1 MKVLFAASECV
12 PFVKTGGLAD
22 VVGALPKRLRDQGV
36 DVRVMLPMYSAIEP
50 KWREQ
55 MEHVLFFYVNLGW
68 RRQYVGVEKLVYD
81 GITFYFI
88 DNEQY
93 FGRNY
98 IYGYGADEGERFAYF
113 CRAVL
118 ESLPLIDF
126 VPDVLHCHDWQT
138 GLIPPMLDIQYRKLE
153 LYKNVKT
160 VFTIHN
166 LKYQGLFQIDDIEEM
181 VSLGELAYTADSLE
195 FYGMCSFIKGG
206 IVFADHITTVS
217 PTYAQEIQTAYY
229 GERLDGLLRARAGS
243 LTGILNGIDT
253 DEYNPETD
261 PAIAVNYTADTYE
274 KKAGDKIA
282 LQRQLGLHENPDAPI
297 IAMVTR
303 LNSQKGLDLVERVLA
318 EIMST
323 GAQMVVLGMGESK
336 YEDLFNWAQ
345 WKYAGQLSATFQMN
359 PELSHRIYAGADL
372 YLMPSMFEP
381 CGLSQLIS
389 LRYGALPIVRETGGL
404 RDTVLSYNEYTDE
417 GNGFT
422 FLNYNAHDMLH
433 VIERAVN
440 IYHEKKDV
448 WNMLARRA
456 MQGSYGWDESAKK
469 YLALYEEL
477 TAPKPDK
484 PARKKAAR
492 PMKAPGKSPPP
503 AKRLPRRKKQRKRNP
518 PPAKKQPK
526 PRMPRQKMRRKSPP
540 AAARPSPRPRAK
552 QRTSPP
558 AAPGPKRASRKADR
572 RYLSAPV
579 SCETGAQSADKAR
592 KRKNRSDKRE
602 VRGNFCFRR
611 QPHAR
616 AAVAYARSL
625 ACKFASL
632 SCRLLHPSGSLLT
645 LSTS

>member
-22 VVGALPKRLRDQGV
+22 VVGALPKRLRDQGA

-50 KWREQ
+50 RWREK

-68 RRQYVGVEKLVYD
+68 RRQYVGIEKLVYD
-81 GITFYFI
+81 GITFYFV

-126 VPDVLHCHDWQT
+126 VPDILHCHDWQT

-153 LYKNVKT
+153 LYKNIKT

-229 GERLDGLLRARAGS
+229 GERLDGLLRARAES
-243 LTGILNGIDT
+243 LSGILNGIDT

-261 PAIAVNYTADTYE
+261 PAIAVNYNADTFE

-282 LQRQLGLHENPDAPI
+282 LQRQLGLREDAEAPL

-323 GAQMVVLGMGESK
+323 GAQMVLGMGESK

-359 PELSHRIYAGADL
+359 PELSHRIYAGADM

-389 LRYGALPIVRETGGL
+389 LRYGALPIARETGGL
-404 RDTVLSYNEYTDE
+404 RDTVLSYNEYTGE

-433 VIERAVN
+433 VIERAVG
-440 IYHEKKDV
+440 IYREKKDV
-448 WNMLARRA
+448 WDMLARRA
-456 MQGSYGWDESAKK
+456 MRGSYGWDESAKK

-477 TAPKPDK
+477 IAPKPEKPAKVAEADGKK
-484 PARKKAAR
+484 PARKRAAKPAEGEKKPAAR
-492 PMKAPGKSPPP
+492 KTAAKAKEAP
-503 AKRLPRRKKQRKRNP
+503 AQEAEKKP
-518 PPAKKQPK
+518 
-526 PRMPRQKMRRKSPP
+526 
-540 AAARPSPRPRAK
+540 
-552 QRTSPP
+552 
-558 AAPGPKRASRKADR
+558 
-572 RYLSAPV
+572 
-579 SCETGAQSADKAR
+579 AR
-592 KRKNRSDKRE
+592 KRTTKPKAGE
-602 VRGNFCFRR
+602 GEAEKTPARR
-611 QPHAR
+611 TR
-616 AAVAYARSL
+616 AKKAEPEA
-625 ACKFASL
+625 
-632 SCRLLHPSGSLLT
+632 
-645 LSTS
+645 

>member
-1 MKVLFAASECV
+1 MKILFAASECV

-22 VVGALPKRLRDQGV
+22 VVGALPKQLLAQGA
-36 DVRVMLPMYSAIEP
+36 DVRVMLPMYSAIEAR
-50 KWREQ
+50 WREK

-68 RRQYVGVEKLVYD
+68 RRQYVGIEKLVYE
-81 GITFYFI
+81 GITFYFV

-126 VPDVLHCHDWQT
+126 VPDILHCNDWQT

-153 LYKNVKT
+153 QYRGIKT

-166 LKYQGLFQIDDIEEM
+166 LKYQGLFQIDDVEEM

-206 IVFADHITTVS
+206 IVFADHVTTVS

-253 DEYNPETD
+253 VEYDPATD
-261 PAIAVNYTADTYE
+261 PAIAVHYDADTFE

-282 LQRQLGLHENPDAPI
+282 LQRQLGLREDPEAPV

-303 LNSQKGLDLVERVLA
+303 LNAQKGLDLVERVLA

-359 PELSHRIYAGADL
+359 HELAHRIYAGADM

-389 LRYGALPIVRETGGL
+389 LRYGALPIARETGGL
-404 RDTVLSYNEYTDE
+404 RDTVLSYNEYTGD

-433 VIERAVN
+433 VIERAVS
-440 IYHEKKDV
+440 IYKEKKDV
-448 WNMLARRA
+448 WDALARRA
-456 MQGSYGWDESAKK
+456 MRGSYGWDESAKK
-469 YLALYEEL
+469 YMALYEEL
-477 TAPKPDK
+477 LAPKPEK
-484 PARKKAAR
+484 PAKKPAARKKAA
-492 PMKAPGKSPPP
+492 KAEEAP
-503 AKRLPRRKKQRKRNP
+503 A
-518 PPAKKQPK
+518 AEEAPK
-526 PRMPRQKMRRKSPP
+526 PARK
-540 AAARPSPRPRAK
+540 PRARK
-552 QRTSPP
+552 
-558 AAPGPKRASRKADR
+558 PKAEA
-572 RYLSAPV
+572 
-579 SCETGAQSADKAR
+579 
-592 KRKNRSDKRE
+592 
-602 VRGNFCFRR
+602 
-611 QPHAR
+611 
-616 AAVAYARSL
+616 
-625 ACKFASL
+625 
-632 SCRLLHPSGSLLT
+632 
-645 LSTS
+645 

>member
-22 VVGALPKRLRDQGV
+22 VVGALPKRLRDLGV

-50 KWREQ
+50 KWREK

-126 VPDVLHCHDWQT
+126 VPDVIHCNDWQT

-153 LYKNVKT
+153 QYKDVKT

-229 GERLDGLLRARAGS
+229 GERLDGLLRARADS

-253 DEYNPETD
+253 VEYDPETD
-261 PAIAVNYTADTYE
+261 KAIAVNYTADTFE

-282 LQRQLGLHENPDAPI
+282 LQRQLGLQENADAPI

-359 PELSHRIYAGADL
+359 HELSHRIYAGADM

-389 LRYGALPIVRETGGL
+389 LRYGTLPIVRETGGL
-404 RDTVLSYNEYTDE
+404 RDTVLSYNEYTGE
-417 GNGFT
+417 GNGFS

-433 VIERAVN
+433 VIERAVS

-484 PARKKAAR
+484 PARKKAA
-492 PMKAPGKSPPP
+492 KP
-503 AKRLPRRKKQRKRNP
+503 AAEGEKKPAARKKTAKAAEAPAQEAEKKPARRRAAKPKAEEAPAQEAEKKPARRTR
-518 PPAKKQPK
+518 AKKAEP
-526 PRMPRQKMRRKSPP
+526 
-540 AAARPSPRPRAK
+540 
-552 QRTSPP
+552 
-558 AAPGPKRASRKADR
+558 
-572 RYLSAPV
+572 
-579 SCETGAQSADKAR
+579 ET
-592 KRKNRSDKRE
+592 
-602 VRGNFCFRR
+602 
-611 QPHAR
+611 
-616 AAVAYARSL
+616 
-625 ACKFASL
+625 
-632 SCRLLHPSGSLLT
+632 
-645 LSTS
+645 

>member
-22 VVGALPKRLRDQGV
+22 VVGALPKRLRDQGA

-50 KWREQ
+50 KWREK

-68 RRQYVGVEKLVYD
+68 RRQYVGIEKLVYD
-81 GITFYFI
+81 GITFYFV

-118 ESLPLIDF
+118 ESLPLIEF

-153 LYKNVKT
+153 LYKNIKT

-243 LTGILNGIDT
+243 LSGILNGIDT

-261 PAIAVNYTADTYE
+261 PAIAVNYNADTFE
-274 KKAGDKIA
+274 KKVGDKIA
-282 LQRQLGLHENPDAPI
+282 LQRQLGLREDAEAPL

-303 LNSQKGLDLVERVLA
+303 LNAQKGLDLVERVLS

-359 PELSHRIYAGADL
+359 PELSHRIYAGADM

-389 LRYGALPIVRETGGL
+389 LRYGALPIARETGGL
-404 RDTVLSYNEYTDE
+404 RDTVLSYNEYTGE

-433 VIERAVN
+433 VIERAVS
-440 IYHEKKDV
+440 IYREKKDV
-448 WNMLARRA
+448 WDMLARRA
-456 MQGSYGWDESAKK
+456 MRGSYGWDESAKK

-477 TAPKPDK
+477 IAPKPDK
-484 PARKKAAR
+484 PARKKAA
-492 PMKAPGKSPPP
+492 KAEDGAEKKP
-503 AKRLPRRKKQRKRNP
+503 AARKKNAKAEDAAEKKPATRKKAAKAEETSAEEP
-518 PPAKKQPK
+518 EKKPA
-526 PRMPRQKMRRKSPP
+526 RR
-540 AAARPSPRPRAK
+540 
-552 QRTSPP
+552 
-558 AAPGPKRASRKADR
+558 
-572 RYLSAPV
+572 
-579 SCETGAQSADKAR
+579 
-592 KRKNRSDKRE
+592 
-602 VRGNFCFRR
+602 
-611 QPHAR
+611 R
-616 AAVAYARSL
+616 AAKPKAEESEAEKKPARRTRTKKSE
-625 ACKFASL
+625 
-632 SCRLLHPSGSLLT
+632 PEG
-645 LSTS
+645 

>member
-22 VVGALPKRLRDQGV
+22 VVGALPKRLRDLGV

-50 KWREQ
+50 KWREK

-68 RRQYVGVEKLVYD
+68 RRQYVGIEKLVYE

-126 VPDVLHCHDWQT
+126 VPDVIHCNDWQT

-153 LYKNVKT
+153 QYKNVKT

-253 DEYNPETD
+253 VEYDPETD
-261 PAIAVNYTADTYE
+261 PSIAVNYTADTFE

-282 LQRQLGLHENPDAPI
+282 LQRQLGLHENADAPI

-359 PELSHRIYAGADL
+359 HELSHRIYAGADM

-389 LRYGALPIVRETGGL
+389 LRYGTLPIVRETGGL
-404 RDTVLSYNEYTDE
+404 RDTVLSYNEYTGE
-417 GNGFT
+417 GNGFS

-433 VIERAVN
+433 VIERAVS

-477 TAPKPDK
+477 TAPKPEK
-484 PARKKAAR
+484 PARKKAA
-492 PMKAPGKSPPP
+492 KP
-503 AKRLPRRKKQRKRNP
+503 AAEGEKKPAARKKTAKAAEEPAQEAEKKPARRRAAKPKAEEAPAQEAEKKPARRTR
-518 PPAKKQPK
+518 AKKAEP
-526 PRMPRQKMRRKSPP
+526 
-540 AAARPSPRPRAK
+540 
-552 QRTSPP
+552 
-558 AAPGPKRASRKADR
+558 
-572 RYLSAPV
+572 
-579 SCETGAQSADKAR
+579 ET
-592 KRKNRSDKRE
+592 
-602 VRGNFCFRR
+602 
-611 QPHAR
+611 
-616 AAVAYARSL
+616 
-625 ACKFASL
+625 
-632 SCRLLHPSGSLLT
+632 
-645 LSTS
+645 

>member
-1 MKVLFAASECV
+1 MKVLFVASECV

-22 VVGALPKRLRDQGV
+22 VVGALPKQLLAQGA
-36 DVRVMLPMYSAIEP
+36 DVRVMLPMYSAIESR
-50 KWREQ
+50 WREK

-68 RRQYVGVEKLVYD
+68 RRQYVGIEKLVYE

-113 CRAVL
+113 CRAAL

-153 LYKNVKT
+153 QYKNVKT

-206 IVFADHITTVS
+206 IVFADHLTTVS

-229 GERLDGLLRARAGS
+229 GERLDGLLRARAQS

-253 DEYNPETD
+253 VEYDPATD
-261 PAIAVNYTADTYE
+261 PAIAVNYDADTFE
-274 KKAGDKIA
+274 KKAGDKLA
-282 LQRQLGLHENPDAPI
+282 LQRQLGLREDPEAPI

-303 LNSQKGLDLVERVLA
+303 LNAQKGLDLVERVLA

-359 PELSHRIYAGADL
+359 HELAHRVYAGADM

-389 LRYGALPIVRETGGL
+389 LRYGALPIARETGGL
-404 RDTVLSYNEYTDE
+404 RDTVLSYNEYTGD

-433 VIERAVN
+433 VIERAVS
-440 IYHEKKDV
+440 IYKEKKDV
-448 WNMLARRA
+448 WDMLARRA
-456 MQGSYGWDESAKK
+456 MRGSYGWDESAKK
-469 YLALYEEL
+469 YLTLYEEL
-477 TAPKPDK
+477 LASKPQK
-484 PARKKAAR
+484 PARKTAARKKAESAGEAAPKKAAT
-492 PMKAPGKSPPP
+492 
-503 AKRLPRRKKQRKRNP
+503 RKKAVK
-518 PPAKKQPK
+518 AEE
-526 PRMPRQKMRRKSPP
+526 P
-540 AAARPSPRPRAK
+540 AAEKKPARAAAKPKAQQAEEKKPARKPRAK
-552 QRTSPP
+552 KTDAES
-558 AAPGPKRASRKADR
+558 
-572 RYLSAPV
+572 
-579 SCETGAQSADKAR
+579 
-592 KRKNRSDKRE
+592 
-602 VRGNFCFRR
+602 
-611 QPHAR
+611 
-616 AAVAYARSL
+616 
-625 ACKFASL
+625 
-632 SCRLLHPSGSLLT
+632 
-645 LSTS
+645 

>member
-50 KWREQ
+50 KWREK

-68 RRQYVGVEKLVYD
+68 RRQYVGIEKLVYE

-126 VPDVLHCHDWQT
+126 VPDVIHCNDWQT

-153 LYKNVKT
+153 QYKNVKT

-229 GERLDGLLRARAGS
+229 GERLDGL
-243 LTGILNGIDT
+243 
-253 DEYNPETD
+253 
-261 PAIAVNYTADTYE
+261 
-274 KKAGDKIA
+274 
-282 LQRQLGLHENPDAPI
+282 RQLGLHENADAPI

-359 PELSHRIYAGADL
+359 HELSHRIYAGADM

-389 LRYGALPIVRETGGL
+389 LRYGTLPIVRETGGL
-404 RDTVLSYNEYTDE
+404 RDTVLSYNEYTGE

-433 VIERAVN
+433 VIERAVS

-448 WNMLARRA
+448 WNMLVRRA

-469 YLALYEEL
+469 YLSLYEEL
-477 TAPKPDK
+477 IAAKPAK
-484 PARKKAAR
+484 PARKKAV
-492 PMKAPGKSPPP
+492 KTEEGEKKP
-503 AKRLPRRKKQRKRNP
+503 AARKKA
-518 PPAKKQPK
+518 AKAEDAAEKK
-526 PRMPRQKMRRKSPP
+526 P
-540 AAARPSPRPRAK
+540 AARKKTAKAEEAPAEAAEKKPATRRAAKPKAEAGEAEKKPARRTRA
-552 QRTSPP
+552 
-558 AAPGPKRASRKADR
+558 RKAE
-572 RYLSAPV
+572 P
-579 SCETGAQSADKAR
+579 ET
-592 KRKNRSDKRE
+592 
-602 VRGNFCFRR
+602 
-611 QPHAR
+611 
-616 AAVAYARSL
+616 
-625 ACKFASL
+625 
-632 SCRLLHPSGSLLT
+632 
-645 LSTS
+645 

>member
-22 VVGALPKRLRDQGV
+22 VVGALPKRLRDLGV

-50 KWREQ
+50 KWREK

-126 VPDVLHCHDWQT
+126 VPDVIHCNDWQT

-153 LYKNVKT
+153 QYKNVKT

-229 GERLDGLLRARAGS
+229 GERLDGLLRARADS

-253 DEYNPETD
+253 VEYDPETD
-261 PAIAVNYTADTYE
+261 PSIAVNYTADTFE

-282 LQRQLGLHENPDAPI
+282 LQRQLGLHENADAPI

-359 PELSHRIYAGADL
+359 HELSHRIYAGADM

-389 LRYGALPIVRETGGL
+389 LRYGTLPIVRETGGL
-404 RDTVLSYNEYTDE
+404 RDTVLSYNEYTGE
-417 GNGFT
+417 GNGFS

-433 VIERAVN
+433 VIERAVS

-484 PARKKAAR
+484 PARKKAA
-492 PMKAPGKSPPP
+492 KP
-503 AKRLPRRKKQRKRNP
+503 AAEGEKKPAARKKTAKAAEEPAQEAEKKPARRRAAKPKAEEAPAQEAEKKPARRTR
-518 PPAKKQPK
+518 AKKAEP
-526 PRMPRQKMRRKSPP
+526 
-540 AAARPSPRPRAK
+540 
-552 QRTSPP
+552 
-558 AAPGPKRASRKADR
+558 
-572 RYLSAPV
+572 
-579 SCETGAQSADKAR
+579 ET
-592 KRKNRSDKRE
+592 
-602 VRGNFCFRR
+602 
-611 QPHAR
+611 
-616 AAVAYARSL
+616 
-625 ACKFASL
+625 
-632 SCRLLHPSGSLLT
+632 
-645 LSTS
+645 